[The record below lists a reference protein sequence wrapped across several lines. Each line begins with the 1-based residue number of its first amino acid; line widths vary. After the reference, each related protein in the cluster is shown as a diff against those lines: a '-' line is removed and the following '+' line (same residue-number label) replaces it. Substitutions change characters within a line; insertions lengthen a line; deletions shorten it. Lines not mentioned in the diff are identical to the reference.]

1 MTLIDQLFA
10 EGYAFDFFQAVRV
23 LERAYPQ
30 RKHVGRAG
38 PPRDEVVRFRAHLS
52 LNFPPS
58 SVYELDKP
66 KAPELP
72 PLMTVTF
79 LGLTGPSGVLPRHY
93 TELLIRLDLENRTE
107 GRRDA
112 RYALRAWLDQF
123 NHRIVSLFY
132 RAWEKYRFHIVYEGG
147 GPLRAEP
154 DAFTQALFSFV
165 GLGTPALR
173 ERLRVATCVEEGE
186 GRPRERVLA
195 EIDDLALLYYGG
207 LLAQRPRTVVG
218 LAQLLRDYFELPL
231 EVQQFRG
238 RWLRLDAG
246 SQTRLGAANCA
257 MGLDAV
263 AGERVWDVQS
273 KLRLRLG
280 PLRREQFDA
289 LLPDRS
295 PSPQRKTFLLL
306 VQLARLY
313 LGPDFD
319 FDVQLVLRKEDVPA
333 CRLTPEGLGPRLG
346 WNTWM
351 GSEPRTRDAA
361 DPVFEGVEVTR
372 V

>member
-1 MTLIDQLFA
+1 MTLLDQLFS
-10 EGYAFDFFQAVRV
+10 EGYEFDFFQAVRV
-23 LERAYPQ
+23 LERAYPK
-30 RKHVGRAG
+30 RRPVGRRF
-38 PPRDEVVRFRAHLS
+38 PPREEIVRFRAHLS
-52 LNFPPS
+52 LSFPPS
-58 SVYELDKP
+58 SIYEVERP
-66 KAPELP
+66 KAPDLP
-72 PLMTVTF
+72 PLLTMTF

-93 TELLIRLDLENRTE
+93 TEMLIRLDRETRGPE
-107 GRRDA
+107 

-123 NHRIVSLFY
+123 NHRFASLFY
-132 RAWEKYRFHIVYEGG
+132 RAWEKYRFHVVYESGAAF
-147 GPLRAEP
+147 RP
-154 DAFTQALFSFV
+154 DPDTFSRSLFSFV
-165 GLGTPALR
+165 GLNSPTLR
-173 ERLRVATCVEEGE
+173 ERLRVST
-186 GRPRERVLA
+186 RERVLA
-195 EIDDLALLYYGG
+195 EIDDLALLHYAG
-207 LLAQRPRTVVG
+207 LLARRPRTAVG

-238 RWLRLDAG
+238 RWLQLDAG

-280 PLRREQFDA
+280 PLRREQFDD

-295 PSPQRKTFLLL
+295 PAPQRKTFFLL

-319 FDVQLVLRKEDVPA
+319 FDLQLVLRKEDVPA
-333 CRLTPEGLGPRLG
+333 CRLTPEGLGARLG
-346 WNTWM
+346 WNTWL
-351 GSEPRTRDAA
+351 GSEPRTRDAE
-361 DPVFEGVEVTR
+361 DPVFEGIEVTQ

>member
-1 MTLIDQLFA
+1 MTLIEHLFA

-23 LERAYPQ
+23 LERAYPKRQ
-30 RKHVGRAG
+30 RVGHAVV
-38 PPRDEVVRFRAHLS
+38 PRDEVVRFRAHLS

-58 SVYELDKP
+58 SIYELETP
-66 KAPELP
+66 KAAELP
-72 PLMTVTF
+72 PRMTVTF
-79 LGLTGPSGVLPRHY
+79 LGLTGPLGVLPRHY
-93 TELLIRLDLENRTE
+93 TELLIRLDRETRGPE
-107 GRRDA
+107 

-147 GPLRAEP
+147 GPLRGEP

-173 ERLRVATCVEEGE
+173 ERLRVTTRVEEE

-207 LLAQRPRTVVG
+207 LLAQRPRTAVG
-218 LAQLLRDYFELPL
+218 LAQLLRDYFGLPL

-238 RWLRLDAG
+238 RWLRLDAE

-257 MGLDAV
+257 MGLNAV

-295 PSPQRKTFLLL
+295 PVPQRKAFFLL

-361 DPVFEGVEVTR
+361 DPVFEGAEVTC

>member
-1 MTLIDQLFA
+1 MTLVEQLFA

-23 LERAYPQ
+23 LERAYPKRQ
-30 RKHVGRAG
+30 RVGLAG
-38 PPRDEVVRFRAHLS
+38 PPRDEIVRFRAHLS

-58 SVYELDKP
+58 TIYELERP
-66 KAPELP
+66 PAPDRP
-72 PLMTVTF
+72 PLMTETF

-93 TELLIRLDLENRTE
+93 TEMLIRLDLENRAET
-107 GRRDA
+107 RREA
-112 RYALRAWLDQF
+112 RHALRAWLDQF
-123 NHRIVSLFY
+123 NHRVVSLFY
-132 RAWEKYRFHIVYEGG
+132 RAWEKYRFHIVYETGAA
-147 GPLRAEP
+147 LRPEP
-154 DAFTQALFSFV
+154 DAFTRALFSFV

-173 ERLRVATCVEEGE
+173 ERLRVTTRVEEG
-186 GRPRERVLA
+186 GRPRHRVLA
-195 EIDDLALLYYGG
+195 EIDDLALLHYAG
-207 LLAQRPRTVVG
+207 LLSQRPRTAAG
-218 LAQLLRDYFELPL
+218 LAQLLRDYFGLPL

-238 RWLRLDAG
+238 RWLRLDAET
-246 SQTRLGAANCA
+246 QTRLGAANCE
-257 MGLDAV
+257 MGLNAV

-280 PLRREQFDA
+280 PLRREQFDD
-289 LLPDRS
+289 LLPD
-295 PSPQRKTFLLL
+295 PAPHGERKAFFLL

-319 FDVQLVLRKEDVPA
+319 FDVQLVLRKEDVPS

-346 WNTWM
+346 WNTWL